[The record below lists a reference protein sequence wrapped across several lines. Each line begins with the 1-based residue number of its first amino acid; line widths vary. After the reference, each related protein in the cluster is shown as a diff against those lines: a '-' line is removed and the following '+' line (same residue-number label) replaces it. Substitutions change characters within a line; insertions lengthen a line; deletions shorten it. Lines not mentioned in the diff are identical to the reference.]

1 VIPKRTFW
9 MTVGYG
15 AGVASS
21 VYVRR
26 RVRRAVGP
34 RTLDAAGRARGAVRG
49 VRVAVSEGRAAMR
62 DTERELR
69 AEFQPSSAAPRSAS
83 PSGSAK
89 RNG

>member
-9 MTVGYG
+9 VGVGYG
-15 AGVASS
+15 AGIAST

-34 RTLDAAGRARGAVRG
+34 RTIDAAGRARSAARG

-62 DTERELR
+62 ETERELR
-69 AEFQPSSAAPRSAS
+69 AEYQPAQPSAG
-83 PSGSAK
+83 GSVK
-89 RNG
+89 RNSR

>member
-9 MTVGYG
+9 VGVGYS
-15 AGVASS
+15 AGIATS

-34 RTLDAAGRARGAVRG
+34 RPIDAAGRARSAVRG

-69 AEFQPSSAAPRSAS
+69 AEYQTPSPY
-83 PSGSAK
+83 GSVK
-89 RNG
+89 RNGR